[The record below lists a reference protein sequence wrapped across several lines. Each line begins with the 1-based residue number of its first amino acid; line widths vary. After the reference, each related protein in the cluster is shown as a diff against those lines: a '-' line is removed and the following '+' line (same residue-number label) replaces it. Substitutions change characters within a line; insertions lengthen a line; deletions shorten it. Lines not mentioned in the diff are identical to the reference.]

1 MNTSISLSF
10 FPRILLLASCC
21 CVTARDSRV
30 SRQQQQQQQQ
40 HSAPVSASHHL
51 QLPFHVL
58 TDRFALNIFSH
69 PPANNTALHLANPL
83 PPPPPILHP
92 HPPQRSMSTHPAPGK
107 VRLATS
113 SPSTQATTA
122 ATLAQLRQI
131 ARRAARDHAADILLL
146 PEAYLGGYPRGS
158 AFGCV
163 VGGRSAEG
171 RDEYLRYFEQ
181 AVDLGDV
188 VGEGAGAGDD
198 WVARRLEAVSVGG
211 DGGGAATAPLR
222 GDGTREGLESIAA
235 ETGVFLVTGCIEKAG
250 GSLYCAVVYVCPK
263 KGVIGKR
270 RKVMPVSLSCFA
282 SSLIRT
288 NISKQRA
295 RDADACHRLAPSA

>member
-1 MNTSISLSF
+1 
-10 FPRILLLASCC
+10 
-21 CVTARDSRV
+21 
-30 SRQQQQQQQQ
+30 
-40 HSAPVSASHHL
+40 
-51 QLPFHVL
+51 
-58 TDRFALNIFSH
+58 
-69 PPANNTALHLANPL
+69 
-83 PPPPPILHP
+83 
-92 HPPQRSMSTHPAPGK
+92 MSSSSPAPGK

-113 SPSTQATTA
+113 SPSTQSTTA

-163 VGGRSAEG
+163 IGGRSAEG

-198 WVARRLEAVSVGG
+198 WVARRLEAVNVGGG
-211 DGGGAATAPLR
+211 DGASAPLR
-222 GDGTREGLESIAA
+222 GDGTREELERIAA
-235 ETGVFLVTGCIEKAG
+235 ETGVFLVTGLIEKAG

-270 RKVMPVSLSCFA
+270 RKVMPVGLPRFA
-282 SSLIRT
+282 FVFTYIKMLT
-288 NISKQRA
+288 CGT
-295 RDADACHRLAPSA
+295 DWH

>member
-1 MNTSISLSF
+1 
-10 FPRILLLASCC
+10 
-21 CVTARDSRV
+21 
-30 SRQQQQQQQQ
+30 
-40 HSAPVSASHHL
+40 
-51 QLPFHVL
+51 
-58 TDRFALNIFSH
+58 
-69 PPANNTALHLANPL
+69 
-83 PPPPPILHP
+83 
-92 HPPQRSMSTHPAPGK
+92 MSTSSSPPAPGK

-122 ATLAQLRQI
+122 ATLAQLRGI

-163 VGGRSAEG
+163 IGGRSAAG

-188 VGEGAGAGDD
+188 VGGGAGAGED
-198 WVARRLEAVSVGG
+198 WVARRLEAVNVPSGGVG
-211 DGGGAATAPLR
+211 DGASAAAAAPLR
-222 GDGTREGLESIAA
+222 GDGTREELESIAA

-270 RKVMPVSLSCFA
+270 RKVMPVGLFCLYFHMH
-282 SSLIRT
+282 
-288 NISKQRA
+288 K
-295 RDADACHRLAPSA
+295 DADARCRLPQNA

>member
-1 MNTSISLSF
+1 
-10 FPRILLLASCC
+10 
-21 CVTARDSRV
+21 
-30 SRQQQQQQQQ
+30 
-40 HSAPVSASHHL
+40 
-51 QLPFHVL
+51 
-58 TDRFALNIFSH
+58 
-69 PPANNTALHLANPL
+69 
-83 PPPPPILHP
+83 
-92 HPPQRSMSTHPAPGK
+92 MSSSPPAPGK

-122 ATLAQLRQI
+122 ATLSQLRQI

-163 VGGRSAEG
+163 IGGRSAEG

-198 WVARRLEAVSVGG
+198 WVARRLEAVNVGG
-211 DGGGAATAPLR
+211 DGASAPLR
-222 GDGTREGLESIAA
+222 GDGTREELERIAA

-270 RKVMPVSLSCFA
+270 RKVMPVRRPILTFSRLQHTS
-282 SSLIRT
+282 
-288 NISKQRA
+288 NQRSMN
-295 RDADACHRLAPSA
+295 ADPLHRLAQNA

>member
-1 MNTSISLSF
+1 
-10 FPRILLLASCC
+10 
-21 CVTARDSRV
+21 
-30 SRQQQQQQQQ
+30 
-40 HSAPVSASHHL
+40 
-51 QLPFHVL
+51 
-58 TDRFALNIFSH
+58 
-69 PPANNTALHLANPL
+69 
-83 PPPPPILHP
+83 
-92 HPPQRSMSTHPAPGK
+92 MSSPPAPGK

-113 SPSTQATTA
+113 SPSTQPTTA
-122 ATLAQLRQI
+122 ATLSQLHQI

-163 VGGRSAEG
+163 IGGRSAEG

-198 WVARRLEAVSVGG
+198 WVARRLEGVSVGG
-211 DGGGAATAPLR
+211 DDGTGKPLR
-222 GDGTREGLESIAA
+222 GDGTREELEKIAA
-235 ETGVFLVTGCIEKAG
+235 ETGVFLVTGLIEKAG

-270 RKVMPVSLSCFA
+270 RKVMPVSFPFPFLSF
-282 SSLIRT
+282 RMD
-288 NISKQRA
+288 KH
-295 RDADACHRLAPSA
+295 ADNWKRPAPSA